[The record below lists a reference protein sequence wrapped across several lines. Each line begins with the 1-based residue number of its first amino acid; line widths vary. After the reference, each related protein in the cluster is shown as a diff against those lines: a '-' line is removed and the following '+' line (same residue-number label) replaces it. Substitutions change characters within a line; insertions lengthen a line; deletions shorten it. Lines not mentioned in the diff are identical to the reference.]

1 MKYVLRSCVKLHCV
15 LASGHVAHDAV
26 AVGLVYNSMECRVCI
41 GDATVPAAGANW
53 TCYSV
58 VTFCTICHI
67 YSTVALNVHME
78 SHIEWSTA
86 GYGPLLVTQWIP
98 VKIPV
103 KIHQH
108 MS

>member
-98 VKIPV
+98 VKI
-103 KIHQH
+103 HQH